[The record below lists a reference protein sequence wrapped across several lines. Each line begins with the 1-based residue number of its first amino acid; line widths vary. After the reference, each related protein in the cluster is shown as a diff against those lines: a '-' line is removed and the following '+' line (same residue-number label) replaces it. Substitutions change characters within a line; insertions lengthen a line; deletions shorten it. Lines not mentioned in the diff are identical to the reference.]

1 MGEGSENGTVKTPG
15 QVGNLIHPWLI
26 QSVQGSQWLEPSD
39 NNYNE
44 AYQAFG
50 SDIALLEIASDTYQN
65 PVESTPTWGL
75 FSVYQ
80 GCVWGQD
87 GCDDP
92 TLASANIDSEIDGLN
107 SEVNDIEDDYTFG
120 ANDPYAAFGYESQM
134 ANVEASIEYNLAEQ
148 IHDLEVEVDTQE
160 QEAADQWVVT
170 DNAFKGMTPAE
181 QATTDGV
188 GTYPSCYNSLTGS
201 TFWCSSSETLYV
213 NELDEYYVQYGQYTT
228 AKSEL
233 SAEYRNPNITGPDG
247 QALQVSLAQRM
258 EQVDRYKTLCG
269 VDLEDTSCS
278 GGLILTREDQRTDID
293 SISVALGQGVTRRG
307 GLDIGSK
314 FTFKFLDA
322 NNPDPDNPLRTDYID
337 IDMKGVYLD
346 GSYFRLWA
354 REDSNGNAELNAN
367 ISLNLYAKEINIAT
381 CGSICE
387 APGMEQAM
395 ADSTLY
401 LDNFLLNLN
410 LGHGDMQAVKFSSTS
425 DGNFILEL
433 ETPKSPL
440 GEDGQPIYAGAQET
454 YEAFYNDSQKSYLY
468 VGNIQ
473 LGTDPSKNL
482 GSITIDGLRASYL
495 KVTSHDL

>member
-1 MGEGSENGTVKTPG
+1 M
-15 QVGNLIHPWLI
+15 HPWLI

-92 TLASANIDSEIDGLN
+92 TLAEDNITEEIDGLN
-107 SEVNDIEDDYTFG
+107 
-120 ANDPYAAFGYESQM
+120 
-134 ANVEASIEYNLAEQ
+134 
-148 IHDLEVEVDTQE
+148 
-160 QEAADQWVVT
+160 
-170 DNAFKGMTPAE
+170 
-181 QATTDGV
+181 
-188 GTYPSCYNSLTGS
+188 
-201 TFWCSSSETLYV
+201 
-213 NELDEYYVQYGQYTT
+213 NELNTIDQDFSNDNYASAYYVQGSINYEMREYIEPQ
-228 AKSEL
+228 EVEIDR
-233 SAEYRNPNITGPDG
+233 AEAAVDEAYNGPDG
-247 QALQVSLAQRM
+247 VEAWYYRM
-258 EQVDRYKTLCG
+258 EQRHQDEVAIGEYVDGCDVDWDCYDYNNSLDDYYEAYGYYSEQKKILSLMYTRTGQETDKDGDGISDGEQDTANISLASRMEMLDRYKTLCG
-269 VDLEDTSCS
+269 TDLQSTSCTD
-278 GGLILTREDQRTDID
+278 GLIITKEDQKGDIQTV
-293 SISVALGQGVTRRG
+293 SLALSRGVTRRG

-322 NNPDPDNPLRTDYID
+322 DNPDPDAPLRTDYLD

-354 REDSNGNAELNAN
+354 REDSNGNSELNAN

-387 APGMEQAM
+387 VPGMEQAK

-454 YEAFYNDSQKSYLY
+454 YEAFYNESQKSYLY

-482 GSITIDGLRASYL
+482 GSITIDGLRATYL